1 MTTICWDGKTL
12 AADRGSWSGYVVNEV
27 TKLFPPIYTPEFM
40 PDRFENGWPMGAF
53 AFAGHSGI
61 CMAILHWARCGHDKP
76 ILRDGERD
84 NSYGV
89 LATNSGVLYRVG
101 GMLMLEKI
109 ESVPFADGG
118 GHECALGAMLAGA
131 DARRAVEIVGE
142 RMYMSRFGVDTWC
155 PAAR

>member
-1 MTTICWDGKTL
+1 MTTIAWDGKTL
-12 AADRGSWSGYVVNEV
+12 AADRGAWHGYVTNEV
-27 TKLFPPIYTPEFM
+27 TKLYPPA
-40 PDRFENGWPMGAF
+40 PDAASVFGNSWPMGAF

-61 CMAILHWARCGHDKP
+61 CMAILQWARTGVDKP
-76 ILRDGERD
+76 FLRDSERD

-89 LATNSGVLYRVG
+89 LVTPGGALYRIG
-101 GMLMLEKI
+101 GMLMLERI

-142 RMYMSRFGVDTWC
+142 RMYMSRFGVDTWSP
-155 PAAR
+155 PAR